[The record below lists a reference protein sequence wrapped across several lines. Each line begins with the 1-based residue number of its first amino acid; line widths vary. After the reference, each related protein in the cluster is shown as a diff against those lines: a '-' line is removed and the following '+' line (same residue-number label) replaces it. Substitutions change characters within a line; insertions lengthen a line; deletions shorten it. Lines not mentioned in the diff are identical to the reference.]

1 MQCTRLILIGAN
13 STTAAFLGDSNKRLL
28 VPTDRFI
35 GYQVERIQ
43 MISKILV
50 PHDGTEMSDK
60 AFEKAVELA
69 KVFKAELVLLHV
81 IEYGIE
87 PLPTSLILDDKD
99 LINRARRSARRQL
112 EKGWDKMVE
121 VKTHEIEND
130 KVDLTG
136 ECRYGSAAEQNP
148 ALCKKQQNRY
158 DSNGKPQIARY
169 LEDKGSWKCCK
180 KSIRARGLLCI
191 DSSLE

>member
-13 STTAAFLGDSNKRLL
+13 STTAAFLGDSNNRLL
-28 VPTDRFI
+28 VSTDRFI

-50 PHDGTEMSDK
+50 PHDGTDMSDK

-130 KVDLTG
+130 NVDLTG
-136 ECRYGSAAEQNP
+136 ECRYGSAAEQILRFAKSNKIDMIVMGSRRLKGILKIK
-148 ALCKKQQNRY
+148 ALG
-158 DSNGKPQIARY
+158 SVARKVSE
-169 LEDKGSWKCCK
+169 LADCSVV
-180 KSIRARGLLCI
+180 IVH
-191 DSSLE
+191 

>member
-1 MQCTRLILIGAN
+1 
-13 STTAAFLGDSNKRLL
+13 
-28 VPTDRFI
+28 
-35 GYQVERIQ
+35 

-69 KVFKAELVLLHV
+69 KVFKAEMVLLHV
-81 IEYGIE
+81 IEYGIQ

-121 VKTHEIEND
+121 VKTHEIEKDN
-130 KVDLTG
+130 VDLTG
-136 ECRYGSAAEQNP
+136 ECKYGSAAEQILRFVKNNEIDMIVMGSHRLKGLSKIK
-148 ALCKKQQNRY
+148 ALVV
-158 DSNGKPQIARY
+158 
-169 LEDKGSWKCCK
+169 
-180 KSIRARGLLCI
+180 
-191 DSSLE
+191 

>member
-1 MQCTRLILIGAN
+1 MLTQLQP
-13 STTAAFLGDSNKRLL
+13 AFLGDSNKRLL

-136 ECRYGSAAEQNP
+136 ECRYGSAAEQILRSAKSNKIDMIVMGSHRLQGILKIK
-148 ALCKKQQNRY
+148 ALG
-158 DSNGKPQIARY
+158 SVARKVSE
-169 LEDKGSWKCCK
+169 LADCSVL
-180 KSIRARGLLCI
+180 IVH
-191 DSSLE
+191 

>member
-136 ECRYGSAAEQNP
+136 ECRYGSAAEQILRFAKSNKIDMIVMGSRRLQGILKIK
-148 ALCKKQQNRY
+148 ALG
-158 DSNGKPQIARY
+158 SVARKVSE
-169 LEDKGSWKCCK
+169 LADCSVL
-180 KSIRARGLLCI
+180 IVH
-191 DSSLE
+191 

>member
-136 ECRYGSAAEQNP
+136 ECRYGSAAEQILRSAKSNKIDMIVMGSRRLQGILKIK
-148 ALCKKQQNRY
+148 ALG
-158 DSNGKPQIARY
+158 SVARKVSE
-169 LEDKGSWKCCK
+169 LADCSVL
-180 KSIRARGLLCI
+180 IVH
-191 DSSLE
+191 